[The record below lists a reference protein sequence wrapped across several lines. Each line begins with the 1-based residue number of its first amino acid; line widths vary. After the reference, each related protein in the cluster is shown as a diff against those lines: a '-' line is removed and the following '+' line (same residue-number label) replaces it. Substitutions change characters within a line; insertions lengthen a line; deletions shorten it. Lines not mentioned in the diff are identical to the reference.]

1 MLIQPLLPL
10 MHALASVGRPSA
22 ADGSGRVLVVDD
34 DASVRDATARNLRVA
49 GFDVVAAPD
58 GGEALRML
66 RADPTIRLILLDMNM
81 PGMDGSEFRRLQA
94 EDARLSTIRTVVV
107 SATPVADLIR
117 VDLDVPLYLRKP
129 VSRQHL
135 ISVVA
140 EYCDPLHAW

>member
-1 MLIQPLLPL
+1 
-10 MHALASVGRPSA
+10 MHELASVARPSA
-22 ADGSGRVLVVDD
+22 ADASGRVLVVDD
-34 DASVRDATARNLRVA
+34 DAAVRAATARNLRLA

-58 GGEALRML
+58 GVEALRML

-81 PGMDGSEFRRLQA
+81 PGMDGWEFRRLQA
-94 EDARLSTIRTVVV
+94 EDSRLATIPTIVV
-107 SATPVADLIR
+107 SAAPVADLIR

-140 EYCDPLHAW
+140 EYCEPVQPW